1 MAGTGWPDNAAAA
14 LAALAL
20 LTAFFANLEATATAA
35 SCWQVEDAV
44 ENRLPSEAC
53 FCRTRCRLALLVAC
67 CSC

>member
-1 MAGTGWPDNAAAA
+1 MAGTGCPDIAAAA

-44 ENRLPSEAC
+44 ENLLPREAC
-53 FCRTRCRLALLVAC
+53 F
-67 CSC
+67 